1 MDFVG
6 NIHDRAPPPPPAYR
20 PRPSPTTTTATIG
33 TTGGTSTSK
42 ASSSSTSSAYANS
55 PLTQPTPNSSSINT
69 TIQGQ
74 NRNNV
79 LEITK
84 EAPLAESTP
93 LHPTNTKPS
102 GIKNTLENTPENTV
116 LVPDKSTT
124 EDNTVRNTNSRET
137 DKRIYSEM
145 INASTSEKFWYKPKM
160 SRDKAI
166 QLLKNATPG
175 DFIVRD
181 SKSYQGSY
189 GLCVRVERHQVP
201 RSVLD
206 SLPPNSDE
214 SCQLV
219 RHFLIEGS
227 QKGVKVA
234 GSDREP
240 NFASLAAL
248 IHQHCHTPLSL
259 PIKLNIPQYD
269 ITTTDPNNKQTNK
282 QNNHNSIDQISTTLY
297 YLHETDTEMLTGE
310 AAIERCYEVYK
321 SSSSNSS
328 SGCSIHVK
336 ASSEGLL
343 LTDSKLTKF
352 FRKHY
357 SSDSISYCGYYN
369 GQSGT
374 TDKWTN
380 QNASQHEK
388 IIGIVAKKSASNTC
402 VLLKT
407 DQTKISDNLI
417 KYLSMII
424 QKNSLMDGT
433 QNGIY

>member
-1 MDFVG
+1 MNFVG

-20 PRPSPTTTTATIG
+20 PRPSVA
-33 TTGGTSTSK
+33 SK
-42 ASSSSTSSAYANS
+42 TSSSSTSSAYANS
-55 PLTQPTPNSSSINT
+55 SSAAPFTTPTSQPTPSTSINST
-69 TIQGQ
+69 TITNQGQ
-74 NRNNV
+74 NRNSNDV
-79 LEITK
+79 LDEKIK
-84 EAPLAESTP
+84 PLAESTP
-93 LHPTNTKPS
+93 LHPTNTKP
-102 GIKNTLENTPENTV
+102 GIKDTTLEKTELSTNETV
-116 LVPDKSTT
+116 LIPDKSSTT
-124 EDNTVRNTNSRET
+124 NTERPISRET
-137 DKRIYSEM
+137 ENKRINYSEM
-145 INASTSEKFWYKPKM
+145 VNASTSEKFWYKPKM
-160 SRDKAI
+160 SRDRAI
-166 QLLKNATPG
+166 QLLKNAAPG

-189 GLCVRVERHQVP
+189 GLCVRVEKHQVP

-206 SLPPNSDE
+206 SLPPKSDE

-259 PIKLNIPQYD
+259 PIKLNIPLYD
-269 ITTTDPNNKQTNK
+269 ITTTDPKSTNK
-282 QNNHNSIDQISTTLY
+282 QNNHNNIDQISTTLY
-297 YLHETDTEMLTGE
+297 YLDETDTEMLTGE

-321 SSSSNSS
+321 SNSSSTS

-369 GQSGT
+369 GQSGMT
-374 TDKWTN
+374 EQWAN
-380 QNASQHEK
+380 QNASPEK

-407 DQTKISDNLI
+407 DQTETSDKLI

>member
-1 MDFVG
+1 MNFVG

-20 PRPSPTTTTATIG
+20 PRPSAA
-33 TTGGTSTSK
+33 SK
-42 ASSSSTSSAYANS
+42 TSSSSTSSAYANAS
-55 PLTQPTPNSSSINT
+55 SAAPFTKPTSQPTPSTSINT
-69 TIQGQ
+69 ITNQGQ
-74 NRNNV
+74 NRNSNDV
-79 LEITK
+79 LDEKIK
-84 EAPLAESTP
+84 PLAESTP
-93 LHPTNTKPS
+93 LHPTNTKP
-102 GIKNTLENTPENTV
+102 GIKDTTLEKTELSTNETV
-116 LVPDKSTT
+116 LIPDKSSTT
-124 EDNTVRNTNSRET
+124 NTERPISRET
-137 DKRIYSEM
+137 ENKRINYSEM
-145 INASTSEKFWYKPKM
+145 VNASTSEKFWYKPKM
-160 SRDKAI
+160 SRDRAI
-166 QLLKNATPG
+166 QLLKNAAPG

-189 GLCVRVERHQVP
+189 GLCVRVEKHQVP

-206 SLPPNSDE
+206 SLPPKSDE

-259 PIKLNIPQYD
+259 PIKLNIPLYD
-269 ITTTDPNNKQTNK
+269 ITTTDPKSTNK
-282 QNNHNSIDQISTTLY
+282 QNNHNNIDQISTTLY
-297 YLHETDTEMLTGE
+297 YLDETDTEMLTGE

-321 SSSSNSS
+321 SNSSSTS

-369 GQSGT
+369 GQSGMIEQ
-374 TDKWTN
+374 WAN
-380 QNASQHEK
+380 QNASPEK

-407 DQTKISDNLI
+407 DQTETSDKII

>member
-1 MDFVG
+1 MNFVG

-20 PRPSPTTTTATIG
+20 PRPSAA
-33 TTGGTSTSK
+33 SK
-42 ASSSSTSSAYANS
+42 TSSSSTSSAYANAS
-55 PLTQPTPNSSSINT
+55 SAAPFTTPTSQPTPSTSINT
-69 TIQGQ
+69 ITNQGQ
-74 NRNNV
+74 NRNSNDV
-79 LEITK
+79 LDEKIK
-84 EAPLAESTP
+84 PLAESTP
-93 LHPTNTKPS
+93 LHPTNTKP
-102 GIKNTLENTPENTV
+102 GIKDTTLEKTELSTNETV
-116 LVPDKSTT
+116 LIPDKSSTT
-124 EDNTVRNTNSRET
+124 NTERPISRET
-137 DKRIYSEM
+137 ENKRINYSEM
-145 INASTSEKFWYKPKM
+145 VNASTSEKFWYKPKM
-160 SRDKAI
+160 SRDRAI
-166 QLLKNATPG
+166 QLLKNAAPG

-189 GLCVRVERHQVP
+189 GLCVRVEKHQVP

-206 SLPPNSDE
+206 SLPPKSDE

-259 PIKLNIPQYD
+259 PIKLNIPLYD
-269 ITTTDPNNKQTNK
+269 ITTTDPKSTNK
-282 QNNHNSIDQISTTLY
+282 QNNHNNIDQISTTLY
-297 YLHETDTEMLTGE
+297 YLDETDTEMLTGE

-321 SSSSNSS
+321 SNSSSTS

-369 GQSGT
+369 GQSGMT
-374 TDKWTN
+374 EQWAN
-380 QNASQHEK
+380 QNASPEK

-407 DQTKISDNLI
+407 DQTETSDKLI

>member
-1 MDFVG
+1 MNFVG

-20 PRPSPTTTTATIG
+20 PRPSAA
-33 TTGGTSTSK
+33 SK
-42 ASSSSTSSAYANS
+42 TSSSSTSSAYANAS
-55 PLTQPTPNSSSINT
+55 SAAPFTTPTSSQPTPSTSINT
-69 TIQGQ
+69 ITNQGQ
-74 NRNNV
+74 NRNSNDV
-79 LEITK
+79 LDEKIK
-84 EAPLAESTP
+84 PLAESTP
-93 LHPTNTKPS
+93 LHPTNTKP
-102 GIKNTLENTPENTV
+102 GIKDTTLEKTELSTNETV
-116 LVPDKSTT
+116 LIPDKSSTT
-124 EDNTVRNTNSRET
+124 NTERPISRET
-137 DKRIYSEM
+137 ENKRINYSEM
-145 INASTSEKFWYKPKM
+145 VNASTSEKFWYKPKM
-160 SRDKAI
+160 SRDRAI
-166 QLLKNATPG
+166 QLLKNAAPG

-189 GLCVRVERHQVP
+189 GLCVRVEKHQVP

-206 SLPPNSDE
+206 SLPPKSDE

-259 PIKLNIPQYD
+259 PIKLNIPLYD
-269 ITTTDPNNKQTNK
+269 ITTTDPKSTNK
-282 QNNHNSIDQISTTLY
+282 QNNHSNIDQISTTLY
-297 YLHETDTEMLTGE
+297 YLDETDTEMLTGE

-321 SSSSNSS
+321 SNSSSTS

-369 GQSGT
+369 GQSGMT
-374 TDKWTN
+374 EQWAN
-380 QNASQHEK
+380 QNASPEK

-407 DQTKISDNLI
+407 DQTETSDKLI

>member
-1 MDFVG
+1 
-6 NIHDRAPPPPPAYR
+6 
-20 PRPSPTTTTATIG
+20 
-33 TTGGTSTSK
+33 
-42 ASSSSTSSAYANS
+42 
-55 PLTQPTPNSSSINT
+55 
-69 TIQGQ
+69 
-74 NRNNV
+74 
-79 LEITK
+79 
-84 EAPLAESTP
+84 
-93 LHPTNTKPS
+93 
-102 GIKNTLENTPENTV
+102 
-116 LVPDKSTT
+116 
-124 EDNTVRNTNSRET
+124 
-137 DKRIYSEM
+137 M

-160 SRDKAI
+160 SRDRAI

-269 ITTTDPNNKQTNK
+269 ITTTDPKSTNK
-282 QNNHNSIDQISTTLY
+282 QNNHNNIDQISTTLY

-321 SSSSNSS
+321 SSSSSSS

-374 TDKWTN
+374 STEQWTN
-380 QNASQHEK
+380 QNASPEK

-407 DQTKISDNLI
+407 DQTETSDSLI

>member
-1 MDFVG
+1 MNFVG

-20 PRPSPTTTTATIG
+20 PRPSAA
-33 TTGGTSTSK
+33 SK
-42 ASSSSTSSAYANS
+42 TSSSSTSSAYANAS
-55 PLTQPTPNSSSINT
+55 SAAPFTTPTSQPTPSTSINT
-69 TIQGQ
+69 ITNQGQ
-74 NRNNV
+74 NRNSNDV
-79 LEITK
+79 LDEKIK
-84 EAPLAESTP
+84 PLAESTP
-93 LHPTNTKPS
+93 LHPTNTKP
-102 GIKNTLENTPENTV
+102 GIKDTTLEKTELSTNETV
-116 LVPDKSTT
+116 LIPDKSSTT
-124 EDNTVRNTNSRET
+124 NTERPISRET
-137 DKRIYSEM
+137 ENKRINYSEM
-145 INASTSEKFWYKPKM
+145 VNASTSEKFWYKPKM
-160 SRDKAI
+160 SRDRAI
-166 QLLKNATPG
+166 QLLKNAAPG

-189 GLCVRVERHQVP
+189 GLCVRVEKHQVP

-206 SLPPNSDE
+206 SLPPKSDE

-259 PIKLNIPQYD
+259 PIKLNIPLYD
-269 ITTTDPNNKQTNK
+269 ITTTDPKSTNK
-282 QNNHNSIDQISTTLY
+282 QNNHNNIDQISTTLY
-297 YLHETDTEMLTGE
+297 YLDETDTEMLTGE

-321 SSSSNSS
+321 SNSSSTS

-369 GQSGT
+369 GQSGMT
-374 TDKWTN
+374 EQWAN
-380 QNASQHEK
+380 QNASPEK
-388 IIGIVAKKSASNTC
+388 IIGIVAKK
-402 VLLKT
+402 
-407 DQTKISDNLI
+407 ISF
-417 KYLSMII
+417 KYLRTS
-424 QKNSLMDGT
+424 QNRSDG
-433 QNGIY
+433 NF

>member
-20 PRPSPTTTTATIG
+20 PRPSA
-33 TTGGTSTSK
+33 SK
-42 ASSSSTSSAYANS
+42 PASSSSTSSAYANS
-55 PLTQPTPNSSSINT
+55 PFTSEPTSTSSTSINST
-69 TIQGQ
+69 ATIQVQ
-74 NRNNV
+74 NRNSNDV
-79 LEITK
+79 LEIK
-84 EAPLAESTP
+84 PLAESTP
-93 LHPTNTKPS
+93 LHPTNTKP
-102 GIKNTLENTPENTV
+102 GIKDTTQKLALENTTITPETV
-116 LVPDKSTT
+116 LIPDKSTT
-124 EDNTVRNTNSRET
+124 ENNTARPISRET

-160 SRDKAI
+160 SRDRAI

-269 ITTTDPNNKQTNK
+269 ITTTDPNNKSTNK
-282 QNNHNSIDQISTTLY
+282 QNNHNNIDQISTTLY

-321 SSSSNSS
+321 SSSNS

-336 ASSEGLL
+336 ATSEGLL

-369 GQSGT
+369 GQST
-374 TDKWTN
+374 EQWTN
-380 QNASQHEK
+380 QNASPEK

-407 DQTKISDNLI
+407 DQIKISDSLI

-424 QKNSLMDGT
+424 QKNSLMDGA